1 MSVTSRRARVVG
13 ALCAAVVASGG
24 ALACCAPFASSSQ
37 STVARGKYYPS
48 GDPYYDEFFVDL
60 YLLQVRMAEAP
71 KAAERA
77 RLALIQLLRLEPQA
91 SPEAIEQRL
100 HEEALKLSRAGIHL
114 RLDQISAGD
123 RPETAITVI
132 RSNAR
137 PKEDPAAALLA
148 GVEASSTNLLRS
160 VLSMK
165 QETETLGRLDVMTIR
180 LDASVDQAFGQA
192 PFGKLSEV
200 KNNLADAHKLL
211 PLMRARAE
219 EVRKS
224 SEQLLA
230 ASSKAIDTDD
240 GSIAAFGAASDE
252 QQGAQQRPDAS
263 RKSANKPRASG
274 KPTITPPAAAAR
286 ANRIPTTG
294 DGDEPSK
301 PRANGKPA
309 PAPRDFEP

>member
-1 MSVTSRRARVVG
+1 MSVMSKHARVVA

-24 ALACCAPFASSSQ
+24 AIACCSPFVSSSQ

-71 KAAERA
+71 KTPERA
-77 RLALIQLLRLEPQA
+77 RLALVQLLRLEPQA
-91 SPEAIEQRL
+91 SPAAIEQRL
-100 HEEALKLSRAGIHL
+100 REEALKLSRAGVHL
-114 RLDQISAGD
+114 RLDQSSVGD
-123 RPETAITVI
+123 RPDTAVTVI

-137 PKEDPAAALLA
+137 PKEDPAAALLT

-160 VLSMK
+160 VLTMK
-165 QETETLGRLDVMTIR
+165 QETEALGRLDVMTIR
-180 LDASVDQAFGQA
+180 LDAGVDQAFAQA

-200 KNNLADAHKLL
+200 KKNLADAHKLL

-230 ASSKAIDTDD
+230 ASSKAINTDD
-240 GSIAAFGAASDE
+240 GSIATLGAASDE
-252 QQGAQQRPDAS
+252 QQGARQGPDAS
-263 RKSANKPRASG
+263 RKVTNKPRASG
-274 KPTITPPAAAAR
+274 KPPAAAAR
-286 ANRIPTTG
+286 PNRIPTTS
-294 DGDEPSK
+294 DSDEAAK
-301 PRANGKPA
+301 PHATGKPA
-309 PAPRDFEP
+309 PASRDFEP